1 PFLAAVFALAMV
13 SLAGFPPTAG
23 FLGKYFVF
31 SAAVDTGNIWYIWLV
46 VIAVLNNLI
55 SVYYYL
61 RPVVAMYMQE
71 PADETPI
78 PLPRVT
84 IPVFLLLVLVV
95 LGFGIFPMTLVK
107 SSVAAAGS
115 LF

>member
-1 PFLAAVFALAMV
+1 YLAAVFALAMV

-31 SAAVDTGNIWYIWLV
+31 AAAVDEGYVWLV
-46 VIAVLNNLI
+46 VIAVMNSLV

-71 PADETPI
+71 ATEEAPI
-78 PLPRVT
+78 PLPGVV
-84 IPVFLLLVLVV
+84 IPVFLMLVIVVLGLGLFPLVLVKN
-95 LGFGIFPMTLVK
+95 I
-107 SSVAAAGS
+107 VAAAGS
-115 LF
+115 LL